1 MARLVLI
8 SSPLQ
13 IRVLER
19 EYAETC
25 AKDRENG
32 SFFEKIVEC
41 IPAVRYDSWNHYQ
54 WVGDYEDPPE
64 WAKTYANGQN
74 LRFSRDSFEDLD
86 NIVRESSLNTDSTE
100 DEIDAFFEP
109 YIAGNKAYVAKL
121 QEIEGW
127 WMTRRMEKKREVAAL
142 KEARENYFKEQA
154 VRMDPPLRVEALE
167 LCRSYKRAKNI
178 AGPCTEKVWRT
189 LMVKLEGERGLAEA
203 EVAARRAAEA
213 EAVARR
219 RRRV

>member
-1 MARLVLI
+1 MARHILI

-13 IRVLER
+13 VRVLER

-25 AKDRENG
+25 ARDPENG
-32 SFFEKIVEC
+32 AFFEKIIEC
-41 IPAVRYDSWNHYQ
+41 IPGVRYDSWNHYQ
-54 WVGDYEDPPE
+54 WVGAYEDAPE

-86 NIVRESSLNTDSTE
+86 NIVRESSLNAASTE

-142 KEARENYFKEQA
+142 KQARENYFNAQA
-154 VRMDPPLRVEALE
+154 LRMDPPLQLEALE

-189 LMVKLEGERGLAEA
+189 LKGKLEAERGVAEA

-213 EAVARR
+213 EVAARR
-219 RRRV
+219 RRG